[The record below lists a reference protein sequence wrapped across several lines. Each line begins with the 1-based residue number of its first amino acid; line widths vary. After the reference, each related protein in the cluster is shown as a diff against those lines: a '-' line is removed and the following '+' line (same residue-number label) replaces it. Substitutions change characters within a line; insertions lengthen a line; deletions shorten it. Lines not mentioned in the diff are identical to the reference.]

1 MSTVA
6 NTQSY
11 VETCPQR
18 SLVAGRLPAGGAAPT
33 VVFTGPLPGTGT
45 TRSVVQAQVV
55 GDVWVAQTPGSFSHA
70 SYRDGGRCVN
80 RRPVS

>member
-1 MSTVA
+1 MSRRARSVRWWPG
-6 NTQSY
+6 
-11 VETCPQR
+11 VCPC
-18 SLVAGRLPAGGAAPT
+18 GGAAPT

-45 TRSVVQAQVV
+45 TRSVVRAQVV